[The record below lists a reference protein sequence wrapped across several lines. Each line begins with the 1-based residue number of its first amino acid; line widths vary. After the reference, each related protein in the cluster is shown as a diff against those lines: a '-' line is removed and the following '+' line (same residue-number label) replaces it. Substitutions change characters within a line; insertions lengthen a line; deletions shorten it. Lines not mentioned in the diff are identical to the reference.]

1 MAAVGQ
7 IDNCILSVLAH
18 ITALDLG
25 SGVIWGKEF
34 ISDVSFI
41 VLPGS
46 CNRWRRISLVIHA
59 NVCVG
64 SKAVQLDA

>member
-1 MAAVGQ
+1 MLSYAQCKAKE
-7 IDNCILSVLAH
+7 DFILS
-18 ITALDLG
+18 
-25 SGVIWGKEF
+25 
-34 ISDVSFI
+34 
-41 VLPGS
+41 GS